1 MAEKQPTNEKIADAL
16 SRIAELLEMQEED
29 QRFRVQA
36 YRKAAQRVRGIN
48 SPLTDLLQRRGQKAL
63 EAIPD
68 IGEGIAS
75 VITEFVHTGESSLL
89 QDLRGEVA
97 PETLFADVPG
107 IGKELARRIV
117 EQLDVHSL
125 EELEQAAHDGRLA
138 EVEGFGPERVEGVK
152 VSLAG
157 MLSGAAQ
164 RRLRRAGSGK
174 SDTQLKAPDVGTLL
188 DVDEEYRRKAEAG
201 ELRTIAPKRFNPE
214 NEAWLPILNTERGD
228 WQFTALFSNTARAHE
243 LGKTDDWVVLYY
255 ERDDREDQATVVTE
269 THGPLEGKR
278 VVRGREDACRRYYE
292 RQEGGSDEHD

>member
-164 RRLRRAGSGK
+164 RRIRRAASGK
-174 SDTQLKAPDVGTLL
+174 SDALPDAPDVATLL
-188 DVDEEYRRKAEAG
+188 NVDAEYRHKAEAG

-214 NEAWLPILNTERGD
+214 NEAWLPILNTQRGD

>member
-1 MAEKQPTNEKIADAL
+1 
-16 SRIAELLEMQEED
+16 
-29 QRFRVQA
+29 
-36 YRKAAQRVRGIN
+36 
-48 SPLTDLLQRRGQKAL
+48 
-63 EAIPD
+63 
-68 IGEGIAS
+68 
-75 VITEFVHTGESSLL
+75 
-89 QDLRGEVA
+89 
-97 PETLFADVPG
+97 
-107 IGKELARRIV
+107 
-117 EQLDVHSL
+117 
-125 EELEQAAHDGRLA
+125 
-138 EVEGFGPERVEGVK
+138 VEGVK

-157 MLSGAAQ
+157 MLSGAAL